1 MARVGITTEPP
12 ATKALSCFV
21 AQEKEALFFC
31 VFDKHR
37 FRWFLMGGNMLF
49 FYEVISL
56 EHQQKA
62 LWHG

>member
-12 ATKALSCFV
+12 ATKALSCSF

-31 VFDKHR
+31 ILEKHR
-37 FRWFLMGGNMLF
+37 FDWVLMGGDALF
-49 FYEVISL
+49 SYRVISL
-56 EHQQKA
+56 KHQQEV